1 MNSPLK
7 WDVFVSSQIPA
18 VTRDLAPGV
27 TDMKWSPIS
36 STLISGERDAVL
48 VDTFITVEQNRVLA
62 EWATSLSKCA
72 VCGIARCDLGY
83 AKATFTCRS

>member
-62 EWATSLSKCA
+62 EWVAASGKNLTTIYATMAMEIISS
-72 VCGIARCDLGY
+72 G
-83 AKATFTCRS
+83 